1 MEASANPHRR
11 APLGLTSLSPCSYRW
26 VFPPQPQPLG
36 FLFSRG
42 EAGRDVEWEQ
52 IRRRWSEGGR
62 DTACL
67 WQMWLGASCVSR
79 DHSSPKLRPRAGP
92 RSGWGLRGR
101 GLQTPWPGPQEVIS
115 KAVLPA
121 QLPSPLSLLPSAVSA
136 LHS

>member
-1 MEASANPHRR
+1 MNVVYDKDWVNKVKLLINAKIA
-11 APLGLTSLSPCSYRW
+11 TSIGNFDAY
-26 VFPPQPQPLG
+26 
-36 FLFSRG
+36 
-42 EAGRDVEWEQ
+42 
-52 IRRRWSEGGR
+52 IR
-62 DTACL
+62 
-67 WQMWLGASCVSR
+67 SR
-79 DHSSPKLRPRAGP
+79 DHSSLKLRPRAGP